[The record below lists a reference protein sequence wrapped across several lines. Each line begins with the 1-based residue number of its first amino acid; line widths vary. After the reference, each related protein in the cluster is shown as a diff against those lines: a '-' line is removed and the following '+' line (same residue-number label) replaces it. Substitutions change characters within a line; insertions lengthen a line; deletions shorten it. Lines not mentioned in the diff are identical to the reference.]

1 MPDTPVQPPPPADHR
16 LRQRVRRYA
25 LGLVAVALLLAVI
38 GISLRLMERS
48 ALAKRTHADAELTV
62 TTTKP
67 DLSTAGDELVLP
79 GTVQA
84 FIQAPIYAR
93 TSGYLKAWYTDIGT
107 RVHKGQRLA
116 DIDTPEVD
124 RQLRQAEADLATA
137 QANLTLSKTTNA
149 RWQRLLVTQS
159 VSQQDAEEKAGDL
172 AAKTASVK
180 SSAENVA
187 RLRELEDF
195 KHVVAPFDGVVTA
208 RNTDVGALINAGQ
221 ASGTQLFQVADTQRL
236 RIYAEVPEAYAEAAS
251 SGLPAELHFG
261 EQAGKSYPAKTVRTS
276 HALDPSART
285 LQVELE
291 LDNSKGEI
299 FPGAYTEVHFK
310 VPASART
317 LRLPANTIL
326 FRAAGVQVGVVD
338 AQSKIQLKNVQMGRD
353 FGKTVEILSGLDPN
367 DRVVVNPPD
376 SMLGGEPVRI
386 AQKPAAPTN
395 STPQQQ

>member
-1 MPDTPVQPPPPADHR
+1 
-16 LRQRVRRYA
+16 
-25 LGLVAVALLLAVI
+25 LVAVALLLAVI
-38 GISLRLMERS
+38 GISLRLLERA
-48 ALAKRTHADAELTV
+48 ALAKRTHADAQLTV
-62 TTTKP
+62 TTVKP

-84 FIQAPIYAR
+84 FVQAPIYAR
-93 TSGYLKAWYTDIGT
+93 TSGYLKAWYTDIGA

-137 QANLTLSKTTNA
+137 QANLALSKTTNA
-149 RWQRLLVTQS
+149 RWQRLLATQS
-159 VSQQDAEEKAGDL
+159 VSQQDADEKAGDL
-172 AAKTASVK
+172 AAKTATANA
-180 SSAENVA
+180 SAENVA

-195 KHVVAPFDGVVTA
+195 KHVLAPFDGVVTA
-208 RNTDVGALINAGQ
+208 RNTDIGALVNAGQ

-236 RIYAEVPEAYAEAAS
+236 RIYAQVPEAYAAATT

-261 EQAGKSYPAKTVRTS
+261 EEAGKSYPAKTIRTAN
-276 HALDPSART
+276 ALDPSART

-291 LDNSKGEI
+291 LDNSAGEV

-310 VPASART
+310 MPASART

-338 AQSKIQLKNVQMGRD
+338 AQNKIELKNVVRGRD

-376 SMLGGEPVRI
+376 SLLGGESVRI
-386 AQKPAAPTN
+386 AKKPAAPTN